1 MALQVMLEDHTGNK
15 RHQVKMTETA
25 NVERLIPATV
35 TALGLPLTDQA
46 GRPMTYHLSYRGR
59 RLQEE
64 ETLESVGVEPGETL
78 TLVPEMIAG
87 SSDQPLPM

>member
-1 MALQVMLEDHTGNK
+1 MAIQVLLEDHTGNK
-15 RHQVKMTETA
+15 RHQVKMAESA
-25 NVERLIPATV
+25 NVEKLIPATV

-64 ETLESVGVEPGETL
+64 ETLESVGVETGETL

-87 SSDQPLPM
+87 

>member
-1 MALQVMLEDHTGNK
+1 MAIQVTLEDHTGNK
-15 RHQVKMTETA
+15 QHQVKMAESA
-25 NVERLIPATV
+25 NVEKLIPATV
-35 TALGLPLTDQA
+35 TSLGLPMTDQA

-87 SSDQPLPM
+87 

>member
-1 MALQVMLEDHTGNK
+1 MAIQVMLEDHTGTAQY
-15 RHQVKMTETA
+15 QVKMTETA
-25 NVERLIPATV
+25 NIKKLIPATV
-35 TALGLPLTDQA
+35 TALGLPMTDQA

-64 ETLESVGVEPGETL
+64 ETLAAVGVQPGETL

-87 SSDQPLPM
+87 

>member
-1 MALQVMLEDHTGNK
+1 MAIQVTLEDHTGNK
-15 RHQVKMTETA
+15 RHQVRMAEAA
-25 NVERLIPATV
+25 NVEKLIPATV

-64 ETLESVGVEPGETL
+64 ETLQSVGVETGETL
-78 TLVPEMIAG
+78 TLVPEMVAG
-87 SSDQPLPM
+87 

>member
-1 MALQVMLEDHTGNK
+1 MAIQVQLEDHTGNK
-15 RHQVKMTETA
+15 SHQVKMAEAATIEK
-25 NVERLIPATV
+25 LIPATV
-35 TALGLPLTDQA
+35 TALGLPMTDQA

-64 ETLESVGVEPGETL
+64 ETLDSVGVEPGETL

-87 SSDQPLPM
+87 AG

>member
-1 MALQVMLEDHTGNK
+1 MAIQVMLEDHTGNK
-15 RHQVKMTETA
+15 QYQVKMTETA
-25 NVERLIPATV
+25 SVERLIPATV

-64 ETLESVGVEPGETL
+64 ETLGAVGVQPGETL

-87 SSDQPLPM
+87 

>member
-1 MALQVMLEDHTGNK
+1 MAIQVMLEDHTGNK
-15 RHQVKMTETA
+15 RHQVKMAEA
-25 NVERLIPATV
+25 ASVEKLIPATV

-87 SSDQPLPM
+87 

>member
-1 MALQVMLEDHTGNK
+1 MAIQITLEDHTGNK
-15 RHQVKMTETA
+15 QHQIKMAETA
-25 NVERLIPATV
+25 QIDKLIPATV
-35 TALGLPLTDQA
+35 TALGLPMTDQA

-64 ETLESVGVEPGETL
+64 ETLDGVGVQPGETL

-87 SSDQPLPM
+87 